1 MTATDILEQ
10 QAKLRVLY
18 KKIEALRQE
27 IKQLEKQADVL
38 DELIVRLG

>member
-18 KKIEALRQE
+18 KKIDALKKE
-27 IKQLEKQADVL
+27 INQLEKQADVL